1 MRTHAKSLATCAVI
15 LFLLVL
21 SRLTS
26 LAHGNERGEA
36 KAVIGRAKVSIN
48 YGRPTLN
55 GRDFTKMIR
64 PGQLWRI
71 GADAPTTIE
80 SDTDLDFGRGRVPKG
95 KHILL
100 ARYTEPGRWSLVVSS
115 KDVSDYEPSAKIAE
129 IPLEL
134 QEAKDPAELV
144 TIQIANQK
152 SQGLIEIAWGTMRL
166 KGSFTPSK

>member
-1 MRTHAKSLATCAVI
+1 MRSPMRILTICAFT
-15 LFLLVL
+15 LTLLGFTD
-21 SRLTS
+21 SRS
-26 LAHGNERGEA
+26 VAHGNERGEA
-36 KAVIGRAKVSIN
+36 RATIGRARVSIN

-55 GRDFTKMIR
+55 GRDLAKMIK

-80 SDTDLDFGRGRVPKG
+80 SDTDLDFGRTRVPKG

-115 KDVSDYEPSAKIAE
+115 KDVFHYEPSAKIAE